1 MRRSYMINLN
11 EDFTMNK
18 LIVLYLLSRIKM
30 PLSLSQITQ
39 IVLERG
45 YTDYFSMQQYLNELL
60 ESHLVV
66 KTKDNNVSYFDISE
80 KGSQT
85 LEFFSS
91 RIPASIRLELDNFIA
106 TNWRKL
112 RSEIDVFA
120 EYIPSK
126 EYEYIV
132 HCKITENTS
141 VLIELNVNVA
151 SKKQAITMCD
161 SWKNNSS
168 NLYSEILQLLSK

>member
-1 MRRSYMINLN
+1 MINSN

-18 LIVLYLLSRIKM
+18 LIVLYLLSQIKI

-60 ESHLVV
+60 DSSLIA
-66 KTKDNNVSYFDISE
+66 KTQENHVSYFDISE
-80 KGSQT
+80 KGLQT
-85 LEFFSS
+85 LEFFVS
-91 RIPASIRLELDNFIA
+91 RIPVSIRNELDHFIA

-112 RSEIDVFA
+112 RSELDVFA
-120 EYIPSK
+120 EYIPHK
-126 EYEYIV
+126 EHEYIV
-132 HCKITENTS
+132 HCKITENDS

-151 SKKQAITMCD
+151 SKKQAIKMCD
-161 SWKNNSS
+161 SWKSNSS
-168 NLYSEILQLLSK
+168 DLYSEILQVLSK

>member
-1 MRRSYMINLN
+1 MIHLN

-18 LIVLYLLSRIKM
+18 LIVLYLLSKIKI

-60 ESHLVV
+60 DSNLVI
-66 KTKDNNVSYFDISE
+66 KNKENNVSYFDISD
-80 KGSQT
+80 KGLQT
-85 LEFFSS
+85 LELFAT
-91 RIPASIRLELDNFIA
+91 RIPSSIRQELDTFIE

-112 RSEIDVFA
+112 RSELDVFA

-126 EYEYIV
+126 EHEYIV
-132 HCKITENTS
+132 HCKITENNST
-141 VLIELNVNVA
+141 LIELNVNVA
-151 SKKQAITMCD
+151 SQKQAIKMCD